1 MSRILR
7 VAFQRRTLQSVAATP
22 QTPLQLLKAGIP
34 PEVIIRLVQA
44 EKESEKLQER
54 AEKEAQRAET
64 EAQRVEVQRAE
75 KEVQAQRADFAVK
88 DLKVMEL
95 ELAFVKGKLLSRYII
110 GNLYN

>member
-54 AEKEAQRAET
+54 AEKEVQAQRAEK
-64 EAQRVEVQRAE
+64 EVQRAE
-75 KEVQAQRADFAVK
+75 KEAQRADFAVK

>member
-7 VAFQRRTLQSVAATP
+7 VAFQRRTLQSLAATP

-54 AEKEAQRAET
+54 AEKEVQAQRAET
-64 EAQRVEVQRAE
+64 EAQRAE
-75 KEVQAQRADFAVK
+75 KEAQRADFAVK